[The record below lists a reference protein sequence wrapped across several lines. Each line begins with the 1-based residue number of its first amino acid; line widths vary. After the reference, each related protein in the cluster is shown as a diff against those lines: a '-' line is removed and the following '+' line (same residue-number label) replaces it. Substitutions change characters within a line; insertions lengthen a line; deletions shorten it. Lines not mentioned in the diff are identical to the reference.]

1 MSTEENKAIV
11 RRLFDEVWNTGNLD
25 KIEELYAPDFVADYR
40 PYAPLRTG
48 LEGIKDMVRRA
59 WTTFPDY
66 HEELEELVAEGDTVV
81 ARFLITGK
89 VGARRT
95 AELCFL
101 TPPSEPDVP
110 LSGHPALQGLAS
122 RLYLRSSVFFHR
134 SDSFHECHSDFTT

>member
-11 RRLFDEVWNTGNLD
+11 RRLFDEVWNTGNLE
-25 KIEELYAPDFVADYR
+25 KIEELYSPDFVADYR

-81 ARFLITGK
+81 ARFLITGTQQGRWGPIPPTGKQVRFEEIVILRIVDGK
-89 VGARRT
+89 VVGQRGIVDALHALRQ
-95 AELCFL
+95 LGVVP
-101 TPPSEPDVP
+101 TPR
-110 LSGHPALQGLAS
+110 GG
-122 RLYLRSSVFFHR
+122 
-134 SDSFHECHSDFTT
+134 